1 MKLFKTITIAALIA
15 GMSALSAFAHGAKVG
30 KLEIHHPN
38 SPATLP
44 GAPVGAGF
52 LTIVN
57 TGKED
62 DRLVSI
68 TSSIAGDTQMHEMA
82 MEGDVMKM
90 RQLKDGI
97 PIPAGAKVELKRG
110 GLHVMF
116 MQLKEPLKEGE
127 MVKATLAFE
136 KAGTVDV
143 EFKVEAA
150 NAKHEG
156 HSDHSGHAASADMAQ
171 PDDAKLAIPMVM
183 KALFET
189 PDNPL
194 SVDPVVVNGNWAVA
208 SWAQG
213 EKGGRALLKKGE
225 KGWSIHL
232 CSGASLKDA
241 AALKQIGL
249 EEASATKIA
258 AELATTEAALGEK
271 QIALF
276 DSFEGTMMIG
286 AEGHGAEGGHD
297 AHKAHKK

>member
-1 MKLFKTITIAALIA
+1 MKLLKTIGIAALIA
-15 GMSALSAFAHGAKVG
+15 GMSALSAFAHSYKVG
-30 KLEIHHPN
+30 TLEIRHPH

-52 LTIVN
+52 LTITN
-57 TGKED
+57 TGTDD
-62 DRLVSI
+62 DRLTSVS
-68 TSSIAGDTQMHEMA
+68 TPIAGEGQIHEMA
-82 MEGDVMKM
+82 MEGEVMKM

-97 PIPAGAKVELKRG
+97 AIPAGATVELKRG
-110 GLHVMF
+110 GLHLMF
-116 MQLKEPLKEGE
+116 MQLKEPMKEGG
-127 MVKATLAFE
+127 MVKATLTFE

-150 NAKHEG
+150 NAKHE
-156 HSDHSGHAASADMAQ
+156 DHMNHAASADMAQ
-171 PDDAKLAIPMVM
+171 PEDAKRAIPMVM

-194 SVDPVVVNGNWAVA
+194 YVDPVVVDGAWAVA

-249 EEASATKIA
+249 EDASATKIA
-258 AELATTEAALGEK
+258 ADLATAEAALGEK

-286 AEGHGAEGGHD
+286 ADGGHGAGHGADGGHD
-297 AHKAHKK
+297 A